1 MMGNAGQILKKRIIL
16 DRIRGYYFDKRSNI
30 IGVYANR
37 LLAKMNKD
45 FSTKLIYSQM
55 VRYVIKTKG

>member
-16 DRIRGYYFDKRSNI
+16 DRIRGYYFDKENNI

-37 LLAKMNKD
+37 LLGKVNKD
-45 FSTKLIYSQM
+45 FSIRLIHNQM
-55 VRYVIKTKG
+55 VRYVIKTQG